1 MLGKVKSYSQ
11 QKKYG
16 FISGDDGKEYF
27 FHESEIKI
35 PSKSLSAGYGVQFNT
50 TDGYP
55 NPKALNVRL
64 L

>member
-1 MLGKVKSYSQ
+1 MIGKVRTYSK

-16 FISGDDGKEYF
+16 FILGDDGKMYF

-35 PSKSLSAGYGVQFNT
+35 PSRNLSEGYDVEFNIL
-50 TDGYP
+50 DGYP
-55 NPKALNVRL
+55 NPKAINVRL